1 MANDPTVSNSPLTD
15 IPVRGTETAGAKIIQ
30 HVRLDTGSGSSE
42 SVISGALPICADIV
56 SGAAKKLSSVDV
68 LGFNAGLV
76 LLTDGLGNS
85 PDFTNGE
92 VPISSTQ
99 LTTINSK
106 ITACNTGA
114 VVVSSSALPSGASTE
129 ATLSSLNSKVTACNT
144 GAVTISAAL
153 PTGSNAIGKLAA
165 NSGVDIGDVT
175 INNTSGASA
184 VNIQDGGNSI
194 TIDGSVTATQSTAS
208 SFNAQ
213 VVGEI
218 AHDSA
223 DSGNPIKIGGK
234 AIDMT
239 PDTDAEQ
246 GPADV
251 AANDRANAL
260 FDLKGRLVESVNARY
275 NVLDNVSTTYNN
287 TTTTATSTGIVCW
300 QYRKGSLAFTLAKAN
315 TPTEIQFTLQGSND
329 GTNYFDVQNDFL
341 GAFIYDDV
349 VAGTGPSHL
358 LMFDIAYQKIRL
370 KVTATGT
377 TASATFTVSNAS
389 LYLRN

>member
-1 MANDPTVSNSPLTD
+1 MADNPTVSNPPLTD
-15 IPVRGTETAGAKIIQ
+15 IPVRGTETSGAKIIQ

-68 LGFNAGLV
+68 LGFNAALV

-92 VPISSTQ
+92 IPISSTQ

-129 ATLSSLNSKVTACNT
+129 ATLSSLNGKVTACNT

-153 PTGSNAIGKLAA
+153 PAGSNAIGKLAA

-175 INNTSGASA
+175 VDNAAGASA

-194 TIDGSVTATQSTAS
+194 TIDQATAS
-208 SFNAQ
+208 SLNAQ
-213 VVGEI
+213 VVGEV
-218 AHDSA
+218 AHDAA

-246 GPADV
+246 GPSDV

-275 NVLDNVSTTYNN
+275 NVLNNVSTTYNN
-287 TTTTATSTGIVCW
+287 TTTTATSTGIACW

-389 LYLRN
+389 IYLRN